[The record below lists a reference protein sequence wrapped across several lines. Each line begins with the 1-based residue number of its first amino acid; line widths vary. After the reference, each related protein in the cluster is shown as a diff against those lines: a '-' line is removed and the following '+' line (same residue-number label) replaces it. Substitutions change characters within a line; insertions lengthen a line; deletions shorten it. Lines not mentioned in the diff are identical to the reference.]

1 MFKNYFILSNL
12 LIFIILIFNNQVKM
26 GSFNQSLDKIFKL
39 VAFSDLKFTTVRQ
52 KSNKL
57 KTLFELF

>member
-1 MFKNYFILSNL
+1 
-12 LIFIILIFNNQVKM
+12 M